1 MGRFTVHGSLDLSIQ
16 DRILM
21 IDGCG
26 PWNLEAVKEA
36 YSRFKPLVE
45 TLYGSPWG
53 SLVELRGD
61 PIYVPDAA
69 NYVIKTII
77 HERKMGNVASAIL
90 VGGSN
95 SPEFAKRHLSELH
108 TKADDT
114 FRFFSDKE
122 EAAWWLLQKITSAQI
137 IKP

>member
-1 MGRFTVHGSLDLSIQ
+1 MGRFTVHGSLELDIQ
-16 DRILM
+16 GRILM

-26 PWNLEAVKEA
+26 PWNLEAVKDA
-36 YSRFKPLVE
+36 YSRFRPLVE

-69 NYVIKTII
+69 NYIVKTIK

-114 FRFFSDKE
+114 FRFFSNKE

-137 IKP
+137 VKP